1 MKRCDNT
8 QLSIITA
15 FGYTHSNKD
24 DLGNDAVTL
33 ISAGS
38 SVNLFCEDNSTRI
51 TKDVWD
57 DNPYDFNMTV
67 LCQPT
72 LQFNLLNE
80 NFPTCKAWCPAEKV
94 APPDATELRLSPS
107 DNNTRYL

>member
-1 MKRCDNT
+1 MKRCDNS
-8 QLSIITA
+8 QLSIISA
-15 FGYTHSNKD
+15 FGYTHNNKD
-24 DLGNDAVTL
+24 AQGNDEVTH

-72 LQFNLLNE
+72 LQFDLLNE
-80 NFPTCKAWCPAEKV
+80 NFPACKAWCPANKTA
-94 APPDATELRLSPS
+94 APLKTGLILSPS
-107 DNNTRYL
+107 DNNTR